1 MESENDIPTI
11 AALTSPFEDE
21 PVITPLVF
29 SDTLDTKKHVLLIDS
44 SISNKQIFYDNVN
57 SDTFPIIYDYNSDKN
72 ELLLLLKQKFSSIQ
86 RISFVFHGKTPDSMV
101 YFLNNQPFF
110 QDSDLY
116 NNQTNLSDNVSFLI
130 RCIQEFN
137 VAHIDFLACNTL
149 QYSNWKSY
157 YSLLSS
163 RTSVVIGAS
172 NNNTGN
178 IHYGGDWIMENTYE
192 DIKNIYFNEHISDYA
207 STLVE
212 TTISANGSSGSI
224 YLQMNGLNI
233 EYYFG
238 TGPTGTYTTITNW
251 PVKFVN
257 TNSNPSS
264 TLNVIFNGNL
274 SISNDY
280 GNTAGYFIAGSDNIT
295 FDGQNYN
302 INISGIT
309 NYPGFVQNG
318 TNSANGKNGII
329 VQNIITAITTS
340 TLNSP
345 SSTLAAGWICAASF
359 GRGATG
365 NVIQNCV
372 NNGPINNTSCGGIC
386 GNRLGVAGGNV
397 SVINCSN
404 SGEISSFGAGGIAGY
419 RAGESG
425 IVTFTNCSNSGS
437 ISGSQA
443 GGIVGQQSGQS
454 GSATFTNCSNT
465 GSISGVNAG
474 GIAGRYAGYSGIA
487 TFTTCSNTGLIGSTD
502 AGGIAGSDAGQ
513 SGIATFTNCSNTGSI
528 SGKYAGGIA
537 GYSPGNT
544 NGTVTFTTC
553 SNSGT
558 ISGEE
563 VGGIAGSDAGYLYGT
578 ATFTTCSNSGTIS
591 GKYAGGIAGKHVGQ
605 SGIATFTSCSN
616 SGTISGQEVG
626 GIAGSY
632 AGKSGT
638 ATFTTCSNS
647 GTISGKYA
655 GGIAGTAGG
664 YNNGTITITKCYNI
678 GNISNDYAGGI
689 AGDWFAHNTN
699 NTCSITYCY
708 NTGNITGSHAGGIVG
723 AEVGYTDAIY
733 NPIVNIIDC
742 YSQGTIATTAGGIC
756 GGSENHIYHVTPT
769 VTISNCYA
777 LGTTGTNGIIADDL
791 QIKTSITVNYCYV
804 TYNNTTWSDSE
815 ANSNLLGYPTLETN
829 PGTIWTSVVTNSPYV
844 LSAFNSAIYN
854 PSSASTNI
862 FPYTTSN
869 GLFTPD
875 YIYSIIKS
883 SQVLN
888 EFTVYV
894 FVSKGE
900 PHYYNSYNC
909 NTFTL
914 TNTTTT
920 PLLSI
925 INSDN
930 GQITINYKQTTVIT
944 SPYLSSIQTYGDP
957 SPFSLDAS
965 SNNTETPIVY
975 SSSNQS
981 VATVDASG
989 NVTILDTIGN
999 ADIIMSQVET
1009 TNYKSGFVKV
1019 FVINPFLVNNDTEL
1033 INYLSESNITYGNL
1047 DNTIF
1052 VTENLINNSDT
1063 YKIISSSNSENRIY
1077 RN

>member
-372 NNGPINNTSCGGIC
+372 NNGPINNTICGGIC

-465 GSISGVNAG
+465 GSISG
-474 GIAGRYAGYSGIA
+474 
-487 TFTTCSNTGLIGSTD
+487 
-502 AGGIAGSDAGQ
+502 
-513 SGIATFTNCSNTGSI
+513 
-528 SGKYAGGIA
+528 KYAGGIA

-563 VGGIAGSDAGYLYGT
+563 VGGIAGSDAGYLY
-578 ATFTTCSNSGTIS
+578 
-591 GKYAGGIAGKHVGQ
+591 
-605 SGIATFTSCSN
+605 
-616 SGTISGQEVG
+616 
-626 GIAGSY
+626 
-632 AGKSGT
+632 GT